1 MLMAPMVS
9 MGVRRNQSLVH
20 WVKDSDLPNKCDE
33 FITPE
38 GRIEQDNA
46 ETTRNTTIQDSKISH
61 IQH

>member
-38 GRIEQDNA
+38 GR
-46 ETTRNTTIQDSKISH
+46 K
-61 IQH
+61 